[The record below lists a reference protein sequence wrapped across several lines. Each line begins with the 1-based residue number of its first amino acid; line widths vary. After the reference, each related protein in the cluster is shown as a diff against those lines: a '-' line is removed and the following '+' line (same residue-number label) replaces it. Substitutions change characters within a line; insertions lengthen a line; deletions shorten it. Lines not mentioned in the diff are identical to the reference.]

1 MSCAEEIASGL
12 GRPRRNV
19 LATSQN
25 HTQIPYVVVV
35 APLDDLADKKRSS
48 RRQFRFVTLDLR
60 YRKDLADK
68 VVDLVM
74 KDPNLKYLKATDDV
88 ADQFSNHIVGDR
100 IRGNVKKLYVNAS
113 KLKNDNAK
121 T

>member
-35 APLDDLADKKRSS
+35 APLDDFADKIVLRDVS
-48 RRQFRFVTLDLR
+48 FV
-60 YRKDLADK
+60 
-68 VVDLVM
+68 
-74 KDPNLKYLKATDDV
+74 
-88 ADQFSNHIVGDR
+88 
-100 IRGNVKKLYVNAS
+100 S
-113 KLKNDNAK
+113 KLWILDIDNIWFMRLLVLS
-121 T
+121 